1 MKNLLLILTLG
12 LSLSVAA
19 QNKPNNSPSTRVEPT
34 GNQITPVNS
43 QNSTP
48 VVTPNTPVQNNTQI
62 EDINYRDEQRENDYN
77 RDYYRYDRGNNV
89 DNVYEGRYYTPPTRN
104 EMRYRQGQQCFT
116 EFELNI
122 RPFTLLNGYYGAG
135 LELST
140 SCKSSFLFDFSSGR
154 STLFDLQATSGLV
167 GFRFYSKTGMVGRY
181 ASLRAR
187 ARSYE
192 NGSYYGGNLSLMAG
206 YKANWDGVTLA
217 GEFGLGYQGADGL
230 YVTLPTWAVTL
241 GYKL

>member
-1 MKNLLLILTLG
+1 MKNLLLILALG
-12 LSLSVAA
+12 FSLSVVS
-19 QNKPNNSPSTRVEPT
+19 QNKPNSNQNTRIEST
-34 GNQITPVNS
+34 GNEITPVNS
-43 QNSTP
+43 QTSTP
-48 VVTPNTPVQNNTQI
+48 IVTPSNPVQNNTQV

-154 STLFDLQATSGLV
+154 STLFDLQATSGMV

-181 ASLRAR
+181 ASVRAR
-187 ARSYE
+187 ARSYD
-192 NGSYYGGNLSLMAG
+192 NGSYYGGNLSLMGG

-217 GEFGLGYQGADGL
+217 GEVGLGYQGADGT
-230 YVTLPTWAVTL
+230 YITLPTWAITL

>member
-1 MKNLLLILTLG
+1 MKNLLLALILG
-12 LSLSVAA
+12 LSLSVVA
-19 QNKPNNSPSTRVEPT
+19 QNNPKGNVREIKIETT
-34 GNQITPVNS
+34 GNEITPVNS
-43 QNSTP
+43 PSPQVITPSTP
-48 VVTPNTPVQNNTQI
+48 TSVRNVNPVNEYSRDDEYRRDNYQYDGRNSYNT
-62 EDINYRDEQRENDYN
+62 RND
-77 RDYYRYDRGNNV
+77 
-89 DNVYEGRYYTPPTRN
+89 VYQGSYEPPTRN

-116 EFELNI
+116 EFELNL

-140 SCKSSFLFDFSSGR
+140 SCRASFLFDFNSGY
-154 STLFDLQATSGLV
+154 STLFDLQATSGMV

-181 ASLRAR
+181 ASVRAR

-217 GEFGLGYQGADGL
+217 GEFGLGYQGADGI
-230 YVTLPTWAVTL
+230 YITLPTWAITL